1 MIKRAAEFAAK
12 AHEGVVRKGSH
23 LPYIVHP
30 IEVAMMVSVM
40 TDDVEVIAAAYLHDV
55 IEDANVTY
63 EKLEEVFGRR
73 VADLV
78 QTESE
83 DKSRTWKERKQATI
97 DCLKDAVYEEKVIAF
112 ADKLSNLRSTAA
124 DYLVM
129 GDEIWQK
136 FHEKDK
142 RMHAWYYGSLRSRFE
157 DFKGFPFY
165 QEYCLLWKYV
175 FEEDKAAK

>member
-97 DCLKDAVYEEKVIAF
+97 DRLKDAVYEE
-112 ADKLSNLRSTAA
+112 R
-124 DYLVM
+124 
-129 GDEIWQK
+129 
-136 FHEKDK
+136 
-142 RMHAWYYGSLRSRFE
+142 
-157 DFKGFPFY
+157 
-165 QEYCLLWKYV
+165 
-175 FEEDKAAK
+175 

>member
-30 IEVAMMVSVM
+30 MEVAMVVSVL
-40 TDDVEVIAAAYLHDV
+40 TEDVEVIAAAYLHDV
-55 IEDANVTY
+55 IEDANITY
-63 EKLEEVFGRR
+63 EKLREVFGRR

-78 QTESE
+78 RAESE
-83 DKSRTWKERKQATI
+83 DKTKTWRERKQATI
-97 DCLKDAVYEEKVIAF
+97 DRMENAPFEEKVIAF
-112 ADKLSNLRSTAA
+112 GDKLCNLRSTAA

-129 GDEIWQK
+129 GDEIWKK

-142 RMHAWYYGSLRSRFE
+142 RMHAWYYGSLRERFQ
-157 DFKGFPFY
+157 DFKEHPFY
-165 QEYCLLWKYV
+165 QEYCLLWRYV
-175 FEEDKAAK
+175 FEKDKAAQ